1 MKKIS
6 NSSELNQYY
15 GKINN
20 YIDEYIS
27 SHRVSPTEIYKYIN
41 KNMNRFL
48 EKFGL
53 NDIEYI
59 EQIVKDVVE
68 HRKNMERDKIFKF
81 EQFISKINES
91 LITLTPSTVLHEK
104 ILADYYN
111 TSLGHIELMDPNLH
125 LYEIRDFDKIIKSII
140 FSSEEIELL
149 KTKIQQKISSEISD
163 MSVEL
168 NSLDGQIL
176 DQSLNFNLKS
186 ILSEELLSENINS
199 KLNSVVLINF
209 ITKLIPNSM
218 MRLGEFPSVKFKE
231 IYKGHYIWEV

>member
-15 GKINN
+15 GRINN

-27 SHRVSPTEIYKYIN
+27 SYRVSPSEIYRYIN
-41 KNMNRFL
+41 KNINKFL

-68 HRKNMERDKIFKF
+68 HRRNMEKDKIFKF
-81 EQFISKINES
+81 EQFTHQINES
-91 LITLTPSTVLHEK
+91 LINLTPGTVHHEK

-111 TSLGHIELMDPNLH
+111 TSLGHIKLVDPNVH
-125 LYEIRDFDKIIKSII
+125 LYEIKDFDKVIKAVV
-140 FSSEEIELL
+140 FSSEEIQLL
-149 KTKIQQKISSEISD
+149 KTKIQQKISSEIMN

-176 DQSLNFNLKS
+176 EQSLDFRLTS
-186 ILSEELLSENINS
+186 IVSNELLSENINS
-199 KLNSVVLINF
+199 KLNNEVLITF
-209 ITKLIPNSM
+209 ISRLIPHSLLNI
-218 MRLGEFPSVKFKE
+218 GEFVTVDFKE
-231 IYKGHYIWEV
+231 IYKRYYIWEL